1 MQLIFWSEQKKNEI
15 TRCFAL
21 ASWPCQH
28 HIIFPLNI
36 SLLHFCQK
44 IFMKIIGFLLATAS
58 INVKLNTKMGNNNL
72 SPVTDGN
79 EHPANLAPGYNTDT
93 RI

>member
-1 MQLIFWSEQKKNEI
+1 MLRARFL
-15 TRCFAL
+15 TMP
-21 ASWPCQH
+21 ASYY
-28 HIIFPLNI
+28 F

-72 SPVTDGN
+72 GPVAD
-79 EHPANLAPGYNTDT
+79 GYNTDT
-93 RI
+93 HI